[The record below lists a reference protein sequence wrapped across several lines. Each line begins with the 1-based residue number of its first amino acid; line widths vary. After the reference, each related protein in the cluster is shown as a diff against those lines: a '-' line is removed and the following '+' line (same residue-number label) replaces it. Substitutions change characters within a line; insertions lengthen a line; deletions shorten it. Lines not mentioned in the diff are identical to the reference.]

1 MVAILHHFHA
11 PLNWKSEQWKC
22 LFLFSFLR
30 FFCCIFY
37 IRFPS
42 PLCKVSDQA
51 EINNREKKKKKRYIS
66 LRCCK
71 RTEGAKT
78 KLSFCWPLRI
88 REWFV
93 SLSLHS
99 HYSITTSRDT
109 HTLLLQQEP
118 EQPLQALHE
127 INLER
132 GKVMNAVT
140 FSGVTS
146 PHTHCIGEAF
156 KSYVSFWT
164 KITLQA
170 ES

>member
-1 MVAILHHFHA
+1 M
-11 PLNWKSEQWKC
+11 EM
-22 LFLFSFLR
+22 SFLI
-30 FFCCIFY
+30 FFSKTFSA
-37 IRFPS
+37 FSTSGS
-42 PLCKVSDQA
+42 PVLCVRYQTKQKLTTGKK
-51 EINNREKKKKKRYIS
+51 RPKKKY

-93 SLSLHS
+93 SLPLHS

-109 HTLLLQQEP
+109 HTLLLQQEL

-146 PHTHCIGEAF
+146 PHTHCISEAF